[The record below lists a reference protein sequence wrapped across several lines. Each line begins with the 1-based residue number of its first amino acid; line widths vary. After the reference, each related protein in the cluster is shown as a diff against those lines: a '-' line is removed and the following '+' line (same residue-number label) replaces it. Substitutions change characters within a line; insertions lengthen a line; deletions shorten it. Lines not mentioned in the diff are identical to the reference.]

1 MFLDCFQL
9 PRGLHQER
17 DRAFAVTFGTIDVG
31 FLTFN
36 SGEQR
41 ISGVAQV

>member
-1 MFLDCFQL
+1 MFLDGFQL

-17 DRAFAVTFGTIDVG
+17 HRAFAVTFRTFDVG